1 MHTAVAKA
9 LIELTA
15 GEASS
20 DYPYT
25 LHLRFGPYQPA
36 QFVLAGLVALLGPV
50 AGAKTALSLYAL
62 AMVLSVGY
70 LVGRVNPD
78 AQWERLV
85 GVPLALN
92 YFYHFGFWP
101 YIASLP
107 LAILAVALSLKT
119 RQTKR
124 LLVGGVLLRLGV
136 FLFHPITALTVG
148 IVDIAVI
155 LLDIRDRQRWRNPRN
170 WQWKRMLILWSAAV
184 VVTIVYLAGSSM
196 PSRATQWA
204 TLFEQLKGIPR
215 PFYLSPQWWDGL
227 LPFLGWFL
235 LSGGALFLLV
245 KRGRWPGL
253 WIAGALLVLFG
264 LIFPRD
270 FFQGGSYFSE
280 RFVLVG
286 AIILAA
292 TWAKPSLRLRNWVI
306 VWIVIATLIN
316 VGRGHV
322 LWKQYN
328 ESFTGALKAASTHPE
343 AIFVEAHPQTLAGQS
358 THIFGRHLGVW
369 AWCLDRARDAHNLV
383 ADLHTYGPVRHRE
396 LMPEDYGDTAE
407 VVIEFVYHPYSA
419 EGVEVSQNAS
429 LLYRDSIYTM
439 YRVE

>member
-9 LIELTA
+9 LIELTV

-25 LHLRFGPYQPA
+25 LYLRFGPYQPA
-36 QFVLAGLVALLGPV
+36 QFVLAGLVALMGPV

-78 AQWERLV
+78 ARWERLV

-107 LAILAVALSLKT
+107 LAILAVALSLKP

-136 FLFHPITALTVG
+136 FLFHPITALTLG
-148 IVDIAVI
+148 IVDIAVV
-155 LLDIRDRQRWRNPRN
+155 LLDIRDRQRWRNPLD
-170 WQWKRMLILWSAAV
+170 WQWKSMLVLWSAAV
-184 VVTIVYLAGSSM
+184 VITVLYLLTSSM
-196 PSRATQWA
+196 PSRVTQWA

-235 LSGGALFLLV
+235 LSGAALLLLV

-253 WIAGALLVLFG
+253 WIAGALLIAFG
-264 LIFPRD
+264 LVFPREG
-270 FFQGGSYFSE
+270 FQGGSLFSE
-280 RFVLVG
+280 RFVFFGIVLMSAVW
-286 AIILAA
+286 
-292 TWAKPSLRLRNWVI
+292 TVPQLRLRNWI
-306 VWIVIATLIN
+306 IAWIVVSTAMN
-316 VGRGHV
+316 VGRGHS
-322 LWKQYN
+322 LWYEYN
-328 ESFTGALKAASTHPE
+328 QSFDGALTAAKDYSDAVYVQAQFDTMDGRPTH
-343 AIFVEAHPQTLAGQS
+343 V
-358 THIFGRHLGVW
+358 FGRHLGVW
-369 AWCLDRARDAHNLV
+369 AWCLNRAYDSHNVV
-383 ADLHTYGPVRHRE
+383 ANLRTYGPVKHRLE
-396 LMPEDYGDTAE
+396 SIHQAVQHTGP
-407 VVIEFVYHPYSA
+407 VIEFVYHPYSTR
-419 EGVEVSQNAS
+419 GVEIPSGS
-429 LLYRDSIYTM
+429 DLLYQDSITTL
-439 YRVE
+439 YRVQ